1 MNSRPARAAER
12 PVLPRVVE
20 AETLDHL
27 EPDDPVA
34 ERSRR
39 DLLRVN
45 RAMGTSRI
53 LASAMRTA
61 IAGRMPSGRPLR
73 VLEIGCGDGDLLLAA
88 VSALKDWPKVDL
100 TLLDRLPLVGFE
112 TQRAYAARG
121 WLARTVTA
129 DVLQWAN
136 APSAWPRFDLV
147 VANLFLHHFEADR
160 LAALL
165 QALAARCHALVA
177 CEPRRERFALAASHL
192 VGAIG
197 ANAVTRRD
205 AVLSVRA
212 GFIDQEI
219 TALWRRAIEAAASNG
234 GARADDAA
242 PPWQCREYP
251 AGLFSHVFIATRP
264 GPTVP
269 A

>member
-1 MNSRPARAAER
+1 MNGPVRAAER
-12 PVLPRVVE
+12 PPLPRVVE

-27 EPDDPVA
+27 EPDDPMA

-45 RAMGTSRI
+45 RVMGASRI
-53 LASAMRTA
+53 LAAAMRA
-61 IAGRMPSGRPLR
+61 AMAGRMPVGRPLR

-88 VSALKDWPKVDL
+88 VSGLKGWPKADL
-100 TLLDRLPLVGFE
+100 TLLDRVALVDFE
-112 TQRAYAARG
+112 TQRAFSTHG
-121 WLARTVTA
+121 WLVRTVTA
-129 DVLQWAN
+129 DVLQWAG

-147 VANLFLHHFEADR
+147 VANLFLHHFEADK

-165 QALAARCHALVA
+165 QAIAPRCNALVA
-177 CEPRRERFALAASHL
+177 CEPRRERLALAASHL

-197 ANAVTRRD
+197 ANAVTRKD

-219 TALWRRAIEAAASNG
+219 TALWPHPVAIA
-234 GARADDAA
+234 GADGAG
-242 PPWQCREYP
+242 PEWHCREYS
-251 AGLFSHVFIATRP
+251 AGLFSHVFIARR
-264 GPTVP
+264 GGAAAP

>member
-1 MNSRPARAAER
+1 MNMSSRVAER
-12 PVLPRVVE
+12 PVLPRIVE
-20 AETLDHL
+20 AEVLDSL
-27 EPDDPVA
+27 SPDDPAA

-45 RAMGTSRI
+45 RVMGASRI
-53 LASAMRTA
+53 LSAAMRSAM
-61 IAGRMPSGRPLR
+61 AGRMPSRRPLR

-88 VSALKDWPKVDL
+88 VSGLKGWPKADL
-100 TLLDRLPLVGFE
+100 TLLDRVPLVDFE
-112 TQRAYAARG
+112 TQRAFAAHG

-136 APSAWPRFDLV
+136 APTGWPRFDLV
-147 VANLFLHHFEADR
+147 VANLFLHHFDADR

-165 QALAARCHALVA
+165 KAIAPRCDALVA
-177 CEPRRERFALAASHL
+177 CEPRRVRLALAASHL

-197 ANAVTRRD
+197 ANAVTRKD

-219 TALWRRAIEAAASNG
+219 TALWPRSGEGAAA
-234 GARADDAA
+234 AA
-242 PPWQCREYP
+242 NDGPGEWQCREYA
-251 AGLFSHVFIATRP
+251 AGLFSHVFIATRAGAP
-264 GPTVP
+264 P
-269 A
+269 AS

>member
-1 MNSRPARAAER
+1 MNSPVRAAER

-27 EPDDPVA
+27 EPDDPLA

-45 RAMGTSRI
+45 RVMGASRI
-53 LASAMRTA
+53 LASAMRAAMT
-61 IAGRMPSGRPLR
+61 GRMPAGRPLR

-88 VSALKDWPKVDL
+88 VSGLKGWPKTDL
-100 TLLDRLPLVGFE
+100 TLLDRLPLVDFE
-112 TQRAYAARG
+112 TQRAYSTHG
-121 WLARTVTA
+121 WLVRTVTA
-129 DVLQWAN
+129 DIMQWAK

-147 VANLFLHHFEADR
+147 VANLFLHHFDDDKLAD
-160 LAALL
+160 LL
-165 QALAARCHALVA
+165 QAMAPRCHAFVA
-177 CEPRRERFALAASHL
+177 CEPRRERLALAASHL

-197 ANAVTRRD
+197 ANSVTRKD

-219 TALWRRAIEAAASNG
+219 TARWPRADAAGDEAAG
-234 GARADDAA
+234 
-242 PPWQCREYP
+242 PQWQCREYS

-264 GPTVP
+264 RP
-269 A
+269 AAAG